1 MKCSNGNV
9 GIMDGTSILC
19 TKNYSIARNDTLE
32 PLQICTNSTLTD
44 HDYGDLPI
52 YNSLSIYKSDI
63 VKYKAGFITRS
74 IRIKINCDQCSDAL
88 VSHTITSQLS
98 NRKNGGGLINPSEDV
113 VNICLYVERLLTPQ
127 IVYGVLSNTKIHR
140 LKVASL
146 RSVSDNTLFT
156 KLLQHSYVAGDLG
169 VDHRIII
176 ITNII
181 AKYINIRLFQISKL
195 INQKNC
201 IKRIRKKFTKLILFN
216 NE

>member
-1 MKCSNGNV
+1 M
-9 GIMDGTSILC
+9 
-19 TKNYSIARNDTLE
+19 
-32 PLQICTNSTLTD
+32 
-44 HDYGDLPI
+44 
-52 YNSLSIYKSDI
+52 
-63 VKYKAGFITRS
+63 
-74 IRIKINCDQCSDAL
+74 
-88 VSHTITSQLS
+88 
-98 NRKNGGGLINPSEDV
+98 
-113 VNICLYVERLLTPQ
+113 
-127 IVYGVLSNTKIHR
+127 
-140 LKVASL
+140 ASL